1 MLKIPF
7 LVIKN
12 FISPLACEKI
22 IDDLKILKTP
32 PMIGQNGKP
41 KKMLFM
47 NKLNEIRI
55 ASGFDKF
62 VPEIENHFGFE
73 YFGMHSMSFEW
84 YPENS
89 EAEAP
94 KSDGWTKLN
103 NEWKRYK
110 EVDFTGILW
119 LNDYNDSADFDSN
132 FETYGGKLEFPSF
145 DVSFAPER
153 GTLIVFPSAP
163 NFLHT
168 VANVKYGSLTQVR
181 LTIRSEKPYVYNTQN
196 FEPNAENWNLY

>member
-1 MLKIPF
+1 MQKIPF
-7 LVIKN
+7 LIIRD
-12 FISPLACEKI
+12 FISPLSCEQI
-22 IDDLKILKTP
+22 INDLKVLKTP

-47 NKLNEIRI
+47 NKLNEIRL
-55 ASGFDKF
+55 ATRF
-62 VPEIENHFGFE
+62 ENFIKPLESHYDFE

-89 EAEAP
+89 EAEP
-94 KSDGWTKLN
+94 PRSDGFTKLKG
-103 NEWKRYK
+103 EWKRYK
-110 EVDFTGILW
+110 EVDFTGIIW
-119 LNDYNDSADFDSN
+119 LNDYNDNSEFDPN

-153 GTLIVFPSAP
+153 GTLVIFPASP

-168 VANVKYGSLTQVR
+168 VSDVKMGSLTQVR
-181 LTIRSEKPYVYNTQN
+181 LTIRSEKPYNYIKDN
-196 FEPNAENWNLY
+196 FESNPDNWNLY